1 MQKLS
6 SALTRVGA
14 VIAAVWLWWL
24 STDVWSADNPILGS
38 MSPIDAIDALGKQII
53 GGTII
58 DTVAVS
64 LGRLLGGLLIATV
77 IGVLLGLAIG
87 SRKRIDEATSV
98 IIQFLRM
105 VSPLAWTPIAIVL
118 FGIGSPPVVFL
129 IAIAAVWPV
138 AMNTVAGVRSLDP
151 NWSLL
156 AKSLGATPIEIL
168 KTIVVPGIRPHV
180 LTGIRLALGVAWIV
194 IVPAEMLG
202 VDSGLGYQILNAR
215 DQLDYSLLA
224 AIMLVIG
231 MIGHSLDW
239 LTQWAFK
246 RWVAATA
253 EL

>member
-1 MQKLS
+1 MPKLV
-6 SALTRVGA
+6 SALTRIGA
-14 VIAAVWLWWL
+14 VLAAILLWWI
-24 STDVWSADNPILGS
+24 STDVWSVDNPILGA
-38 MSPIDAIDALGKQII
+38 MSPVDAVDALTKQLI
-53 GGTII
+53 GGTIVE
-58 DTVAVS
+58 TVAVS

-77 IGVLLGLAIG
+77 IGVILGLAIG
-87 SRKRIDEATSV
+87 SRKRVDEATSV

-138 AMNTVAGVRSLDP
+138 TMNTVAGVRSLDP
-151 NWSLL
+151 NWGLL
-156 AKSLGATPIEIL
+156 ARSLGATPFEIL

-224 AIMLVIG
+224 AIMLLIGVIG
-231 MIGHSLDW
+231 YSLDW

-246 RWVAATA
+246 RWTAATA
-253 EL
+253 

>member
-6 SALTRVGA
+6 SALTRIGA
-14 VIAAVWLWWL
+14 VIAAILLWWL

-38 MSPIDAIDALGKQII
+38 MSPGDAIDAMGRQII
-53 GGTII
+53 GGTLV

-138 AMNTVAGVRSLDP
+138 TMNTVAGVRSLDP
-151 NWSLL
+151 NWALL

-168 KTIVVPGIRPHV
+168 KTIVIPGIRPHV

-215 DQLDYSLLA
+215 DQLDYALLA

-231 MIGHSLDW
+231 IIGYSLDW
-239 LTQWAFK
+239 LTQWGFK

-253 EL
+253 

>member
-1 MQKLS
+1 MPKIT
-6 SALTRVGA
+6 SALTRIGA
-14 VIAAVWLWWL
+14 VLAAILLWWI
-24 STDVWSADNPILGS
+24 STDVWSVDNPILGA
-38 MSPIDAIDALGKQII
+38 MSPVDAVDALGKQLI
-53 GGTII
+53 GGTIVE
-58 DTVAVS
+58 TVAVS

-77 IGVLLGLAIG
+77 IGVTLGLAIG

-138 AMNTVAGVRSLDP
+138 TMNTVAGVRALDP
-151 NWSLL
+151 NWGLL
-156 AKSLGATPIEIL
+156 ARSLGATPFEIL

-224 AIMLVIG
+224 AIMLLIGVIG
-231 MIGHSLDW
+231 YSLDW
-239 LTQWAFK
+239 LTQWTFK

-253 EL
+253 

>member
-1 MQKLS
+1 MPKLV
-6 SALTRVGA
+6 SALTRIGA
-14 VIAAVWLWWL
+14 VIAAILLWWI
-24 STDVWSADNPILGS
+24 STDVWSVDNPILGA
-38 MSPIDAIDALGKQII
+38 MSPVDAVDALTKQLI
-53 GGTII
+53 GGSIVE
-58 DTVAVS
+58 TVAVS

-77 IGVLLGLAIG
+77 IGVILGLAIG
-87 SRKRIDEATSV
+87 SRKRVDEATSV

-138 AMNTVAGVRSLDP
+138 TMNTVAGVRALDP
-151 NWSLL
+151 NWGLL
-156 AKSLGATPIEIL
+156 ARSLGATPFEIL

-224 AIMLVIG
+224 AIMLLIGVIG
-231 MIGHSLDW
+231 YSLDW
-239 LTQWAFK
+239 LTQWSFK

-253 EL
+253 

>member
-1 MQKLS
+1 MQKLT
-6 SALTRVGA
+6 SALIRIGA
-14 VIAAVWLWWL
+14 VAAAIVLWWL
-24 STDVWSADNPILGS
+24 GTDVLSADNPIFGA
-38 MSPIDAIDALGKQII
+38 MSPIDAAQSLALLFESGIAFE
-53 GGTII
+53 TI
-58 DTVAVS
+58 AVS
-64 LGRLLGGLLIATV
+64 LTRLLTGLAIAIF

-98 IIQFLRM
+98 IVQFLRM
-105 VSPLAWTPIAIVL
+105 VSPLAWTPIAIML

-138 AMNTVAGVRSLDP
+138 TMNTVAGVRALDP

-156 AKSLGATPIEIL
+156 AKSLGATPLEIL
-168 KTIVVPGIRPHV
+168 RSIVVPGIRPQV

-202 VDSGLGYQILNAR
+202 VDSGLGYQILIAR
-215 DQLDYSLLA
+215 DNFDYALLA
-224 AIMLVIG
+224 AIMFLIG
-231 MIGHSLDW
+231 LIGYALDW

-253 EL
+253 

>member
-6 SALTRVGA
+6 SALTRIGA
-14 VIAAVWLWWL
+14 VIAAILLWWL

-38 MSPIDAIDALGKQII
+38 MSPVDAIDALGRQII
-53 GGTII
+53 GGTLV

-138 AMNTVAGVRSLDP
+138 TMNTVAGVRSLDP
-151 NWSLL
+151 NWALL
-156 AKSLGATPIEIL
+156 ARSLGATPIEIL
-168 KTIVVPGIRPHV
+168 KTIVIPGIRPHV

-215 DQLDYSLLA
+215 DQLDYALLA

-231 MIGHSLDW
+231 VIGYSLDW
-239 LTQWAFK
+239 LTQWGFK

-253 EL
+253 

>member
-6 SALTRVGA
+6 SALTRIGA
-14 VIAAVWLWWL
+14 VVAAIVLWWL
-24 STDVWSADNPILGS
+24 STDVWSVDNPILGA
-38 MSPIDAIDALGKQII
+38 MSPIDAVGALGKQLI
-53 GGTII
+53 GGTIV

-138 AMNTVAGVRSLDP
+138 TMNTVAGVRSLDP

-156 AKSLGATPIEIL
+156 AKSLGATPFEIL

-231 MIGHSLDW
+231 VIGYSLDW
-239 LTQWAFK
+239 LTQWAFR
-246 RWVAATA
+246 RWAAATA
-253 EL
+253 

>member
-1 MQKLS
+1 MQKFI

-14 VIAAVWLWWL
+14 VAAAILLWWL
-24 STDVWSADNPILGS
+24 GTDVWSVDNPILGS
-38 MSPIDAIDALGKQII
+38 MSPVDAISSLINQVSS
-53 GGTII
+53 GTIA

-77 IGVLLGLAIG
+77 IGVSLGLAIG
-87 SRKRIDEATSV
+87 SRKRVDEATSV

-105 VSPLAWTPIAIVL
+105 VSPLAWTPVAIVL

-138 AMNTVAGVRSLDP
+138 TMNTVAGVRSLNP
-151 NWSLL
+151 EWALL
-156 AKSLGATPIEIL
+156 ARSLGATPLEIL
-168 KTIVVPGIRPHV
+168 KTIVIPGIRPHV

-224 AIMLVIG
+224 AIMLLIGVIG
-231 MIGHSLDW
+231 FVLDW
-239 LTQWAFK
+239 ITQWAFK

-253 EL
+253 

>member
-1 MQKLS
+1 MQKLTS
-6 SALTRVGA
+6 VLTRIGA
-14 VIAAVWLWWL
+14 VIAAILLWWL
-24 STDVWSADNPILGS
+24 GTDVWSADNPILGA
-38 MSPIDAIDALGKQII
+38 MSPVDAINSLVSQALS
-53 GGTII
+53 GTIA

-64 LGRLLGGLLIATV
+64 LSRLLGGLLIATV
-77 IGVLLGLAIG
+77 IGVVLGLAIG
-87 SRKRIDEATSV
+87 SRKRVDEATSV

-105 VSPLAWTPIAIVL
+105 VSPLAWTPVAIVL

-138 AMNTVAGVRSLDP
+138 TMNTVAGVRALDP
-151 NWSLL
+151 NWGLL
-156 AKSLGATPIEIL
+156 AKSLGATPLEIL
-168 KTIVVPGIRPHV
+168 KTIVIPGIRPHV

-224 AIMLVIG
+224 AIMLLIGVIG
-231 MIGHSLDW
+231 YALDW

-253 EL
+253 

>member
-6 SALTRVGA
+6 SALTRIGA
-14 VIAAVWLWWL
+14 VIAAILLWWL

-38 MSPIDAIDALGKQII
+38 MSPGDAIDALGRQII
-53 GGTII
+53 GGTLV

-138 AMNTVAGVRSLDP
+138 TMNTVAGVRSLDP
-151 NWSLL
+151 NWALL

-168 KTIVVPGIRPHV
+168 KTIVIPGIRPHV

-215 DQLDYSLLA
+215 DQLDYALLA

-231 MIGHSLDW
+231 VIGYSLDW
-239 LTQWAFK
+239 LTQWGFK

-253 EL
+253 

>member
-1 MQKLS
+1 MSKAV
-6 SALTRVGA
+6 SALTRIGA
-14 VIAAVWLWWL
+14 VIAAILLWWI
-24 STDVWSADNPILGS
+24 STDVWSVDNPILGA
-38 MSPIDAIDALGKQII
+38 MSPVDAVDALTKQLV
-53 GGTII
+53 GGTIVE
-58 DTVAVS
+58 TVAVS

-77 IGVLLGLAIG
+77 IGVILGLAIG

-138 AMNTVAGVRSLDP
+138 TMNTVAGVRALDP
-151 NWSLL
+151 NWGLL
-156 AKSLGATPIEIL
+156 ARTLGATPLEIL

-224 AIMLVIG
+224 AIMLLIGVIG
-231 MIGHSLDW
+231 YALDW

-253 EL
+253 

>member
-1 MQKLS
+1 MPKLV
-6 SALTRVGA
+6 SALTRIGA
-14 VIAAVWLWWL
+14 VIAAIMLWWI
-24 STDVWSADNPILGS
+24 STDVWSVDNPILGA
-38 MSPIDAIDALGKQII
+38 MSPVDAVDALTKQLI
-53 GGTII
+53 GGTIVE
-58 DTVAVS
+58 TVAVS

-77 IGVLLGLAIG
+77 VGVILGLAIG
-87 SRKRIDEATSV
+87 SRKRVDEATSV

-138 AMNTVAGVRSLDP
+138 TMNTVAGVRALDP
-151 NWSLL
+151 NWGLL
-156 AKSLGATPIEIL
+156 ARSLGATPFEIL

-202 VDSGLGYQILNAR
+202 VDSGLGYQILSAR

-224 AIMLVIG
+224 AIMLLIGVIG
-231 MIGHSLDW
+231 YSLDW
-239 LTQWAFK
+239 LTQWCFK

-253 EL
+253 

>member
-1 MQKLS
+1 MPKLV
-6 SALTRVGA
+6 SALTRIGA
-14 VIAAVWLWWL
+14 VLAAILLWWI
-24 STDVWSADNPILGS
+24 STDVWSVDNPILGA
-38 MSPIDAIDALGKQII
+38 MSPVDAVDALTKQLI
-53 GGTII
+53 GGTIVE
-58 DTVAVS
+58 TVAVS

-77 IGVLLGLAIG
+77 VGVILGLAIG
-87 SRKRIDEATSV
+87 SRKRVDEATSV

-138 AMNTVAGVRSLDP
+138 TMNTVAGVRALDP
-151 NWSLL
+151 NWGLL
-156 AKSLGATPIEIL
+156 ARSLGATPFEIL
-168 KTIVVPGIRPHV
+168 KSIVVPGIRPHV

-224 AIMLVIG
+224 AIMLLIGVIG
-231 MIGHSLDW
+231 FSLDW

-246 RWVAATA
+246 RWTAATA
-253 EL
+253 

>member
-1 MQKLS
+1 MQKLT
-6 SALTRVGA
+6 SALTRIGA
-14 VIAAVWLWWL
+14 VLAAIALWWV
-24 STDVWSADNPILGS
+24 STDVWSVDNPILGA
-38 MSPIDAIDALGKQII
+38 MSPVDAIDALVKQLQT
-53 GGTII
+53 GTIV

-77 IGVLLGLAIG
+77 IGVVLGLAIG
-87 SRKRIDEATSV
+87 SRKRVDEATSV

-138 AMNTVAGVRSLDP
+138 TMNTVAGVRALDP
-151 NWSLL
+151 NWGLL
-156 AKSLGATPIEIL
+156 ARSLGATPIEIL
-168 KTIVVPGIRPHV
+168 KTIVIPGIRPHV

-224 AIMLVIG
+224 AIMLLIGVIG
-231 MIGHSLDW
+231 YSLDW

-246 RWVAATA
+246 RWTAATA
-253 EL
+253 

>member
-1 MQKLS
+1 
-6 SALTRVGA
+6 LTRLLTGLA
-14 VIAAVWLWWL
+14 IA
-24 STDVWSADNPILGS
+24 IF
-38 MSPIDAIDALGKQII
+38 
-53 GGTII
+53 
-58 DTVAVS
+58 
-64 LGRLLGGLLIATV
+64 

-98 IIQFLRM
+98 IVQFLRM
-105 VSPLAWTPIAIVL
+105 VSPLAWTPIAIML

-138 AMNTVAGVRSLDP
+138 TMNTVAGVRALDP

-156 AKSLGATPIEIL
+156 AKSLGATPLEIL
-168 KTIVVPGIRPHV
+168 RSIVVPGIRPQV

-202 VDSGLGYQILNAR
+202 VDSGLGYQILIAR
-215 DQLDYSLLA
+215 DNFDYALLA
-224 AIMLVIG
+224 AIMFLIG
-231 MIGHSLDW
+231 LIGYALDW

-253 EL
+253 

>member
-1 MQKLS
+1 MPKLV
-6 SALTRVGA
+6 SALTRIGA
-14 VIAAVWLWWL
+14 VIAAILLWWI
-24 STDVWSADNPILGS
+24 STDVWSVDNPILGA
-38 MSPIDAIDALGKQII
+38 MSPVDAVDALTKQLI
-53 GGTII
+53 GGTIVE
-58 DTVAVS
+58 TVAVS

-77 IGVLLGLAIG
+77 VGVILGLAIG
-87 SRKRIDEATSV
+87 SRKRVDEATSV

-138 AMNTVAGVRSLDP
+138 TMNTVAGVRALDP
-151 NWSLL
+151 NWGLL
-156 AKSLGATPIEIL
+156 ARSLGATPFEIL

-224 AIMLVIG
+224 AIMLLIGVIG
-231 MIGHSLDW
+231 YSLDW
-239 LTQWAFK
+239 LTQWSFK

-253 EL
+253 

>member
-1 MQKLS
+1 MPKLV
-6 SALTRVGA
+6 SALTRIGA
-14 VIAAVWLWWL
+14 VIAAILLWWI
-24 STDVWSADNPILGS
+24 STDVWSVDNPILGA
-38 MSPIDAIDALGKQII
+38 MSPIDAVDALAKQLI
-53 GGTII
+53 GGTIVE
-58 DTVAVS
+58 TVAVS

-77 IGVLLGLAIG
+77 IGVILGLAIG
-87 SRKRIDEATSV
+87 SRKRVDEATSV

-138 AMNTVAGVRSLDP
+138 TMNTVAGVRALDP
-151 NWSLL
+151 NWGLL
-156 AKSLGATPIEIL
+156 ARSLGATPFEIL

-224 AIMLVIG
+224 AIMLLIGVIG
-231 MIGHSLDW
+231 FSLDW

-246 RWVAATA
+246 RWTAATA
-253 EL
+253 

>member
-1 MQKLS
+1 MSKAV
-6 SALTRVGA
+6 SALTRIGA
-14 VIAAVWLWWL
+14 VIAAILLWWI
-24 STDVWSADNPILGS
+24 STDVWSVDNPILGA
-38 MSPIDAIDALGKQII
+38 MSPVDAVDALTKQLV
-53 GGTII
+53 GGTIVE
-58 DTVAVS
+58 TVAVS

-77 IGVLLGLAIG
+77 IGVILGLAIG

-138 AMNTVAGVRSLDP
+138 TMNTVAGVRALDP
-151 NWSLL
+151 NWGLL
-156 AKSLGATPIEIL
+156 ARSLGATPLEIL

-194 IVPAEMLG
+194 ILPAEMLG

-224 AIMLVIG
+224 AIMLLIGVIG
-231 MIGHSLDW
+231 YALDW

-253 EL
+253 

>member
-6 SALTRVGA
+6 SALTRIGA
-14 VIAAVWLWWL
+14 VIAAILLWWL

-38 MSPIDAIDALGKQII
+38 MSPGVAIDALGRKII
-53 GGTII
+53 GGTLV

-138 AMNTVAGVRSLDP
+138 TMNTVAGVRSLDP
-151 NWSLL
+151 NWALL
-156 AKSLGATPIEIL
+156 ARSLGATPIEIL
-168 KTIVVPGIRPHV
+168 KTIVIPGIRPHV

-215 DQLDYSLLA
+215 DQLDYALLA

-231 MIGHSLDW
+231 VIGYSLDW
-239 LTQWAFK
+239 LTQWGFK

-253 EL
+253 

>member
-1 MQKLS
+1 MPKLV
-6 SALTRVGA
+6 SALTRIGA
-14 VIAAVWLWWL
+14 VLAAILLWWI
-24 STDVWSADNPILGS
+24 STDVWSVDNPILGA
-38 MSPIDAIDALGKQII
+38 MSPVDAVDALTKQLV
-53 GGTII
+53 GGTIVE
-58 DTVAVS
+58 TVAVS

-77 IGVLLGLAIG
+77 IGVILGLAIG

-138 AMNTVAGVRSLDP
+138 TMNTVAGVRALDP
-151 NWSLL
+151 NWGLL
-156 AKSLGATPIEIL
+156 ARSLGATPLEIL

-224 AIMLVIG
+224 AIMLLIGVIG
-231 MIGHSLDW
+231 YALDW

-253 EL
+253 

>member
-1 MQKLS
+1 MPKLV
-6 SALTRVGA
+6 SALTRIGA
-14 VIAAVWLWWL
+14 VLAAILLWWI
-24 STDVWSADNPILGS
+24 STDVWSVDNPILGA
-38 MSPIDAIDALGKQII
+38 MSPVDAVDALTKQLI
-53 GGTII
+53 GGTIVE
-58 DTVAVS
+58 TVAVS

-77 IGVLLGLAIG
+77 IGVILGLAIG
-87 SRKRIDEATSV
+87 SRKRVDEATSV

-138 AMNTVAGVRSLDP
+138 TMNTVAGVRALDP
-151 NWSLL
+151 NWGLL
-156 AKSLGATPIEIL
+156 ARSLGATPFEIL

-224 AIMLVIG
+224 AIMLLIGVIG
-231 MIGHSLDW
+231 YSLDW

-246 RWVAATA
+246 RWTAATA
-253 EL
+253 

>member
-1 MQKLS
+1 MPKLV
-6 SALTRVGA
+6 SALTRIGA
-14 VIAAVWLWWL
+14 VIAAILLWWI
-24 STDVWSADNPILGS
+24 STDVWSVDNPILGA
-38 MSPIDAIDALGKQII
+38 MSPVDAVDALTKQLI
-53 GGTII
+53 GGTIVE
-58 DTVAVS
+58 TVAVS

-77 IGVLLGLAIG
+77 IGVILGLAIG
-87 SRKRIDEATSV
+87 SRKRVDEATSV

-138 AMNTVAGVRSLDP
+138 TMNTVAGVRALDP
-151 NWSLL
+151 NWGLL
-156 AKSLGATPIEIL
+156 ARSLGATPFEIL

-224 AIMLVIG
+224 AIMLLIGVIG
-231 MIGHSLDW
+231 FSLDW
-239 LTQWAFK
+239 LTQWSFK

-253 EL
+253 

>member
-6 SALTRVGA
+6 SALTRIGA
-14 VIAAVWLWWL
+14 VIAAILLWWL

-38 MSPIDAIDALGKQII
+38 MSPGDAIDALGRQII
-53 GGTII
+53 GGTLV

-138 AMNTVAGVRSLDP
+138 TMNTVAGVRSLDP
-151 NWSLL
+151 NWALL

-168 KTIVVPGIRPHV
+168 KTIVIPGIRPHV

-215 DQLDYSLLA
+215 DQLDYALLA

-231 MIGHSLDW
+231 IIGYSLDW
-239 LTQWAFK
+239 LTQWGFK

-253 EL
+253 

>member
-6 SALTRVGA
+6 SALTRIGA
-14 VIAAVWLWWL
+14 VIAAILLWWL

-38 MSPIDAIDALGKQII
+38 MSPGDAIDALGRQII
-53 GGTII
+53 GGTLV

-138 AMNTVAGVRSLDP
+138 TMNTVAGVRSLDP
-151 NWSLL
+151 NWALL
-156 AKSLGATPIEIL
+156 ARSLGATPIEIL
-168 KTIVVPGIRPHV
+168 KTIVIPGIRPHV

-215 DQLDYSLLA
+215 DQLDYALLA

-231 MIGHSLDW
+231 VIGYSLDW
-239 LTQWAFK
+239 LTQWGFK

-253 EL
+253 

>member
-1 MQKLS
+1 MQKLT
-6 SALTRVGA
+6 SALTRIGA
-14 VIAAVWLWWL
+14 VLAAIALWWV
-24 STDVWSADNPILGS
+24 STDVWSVDNPILGA
-38 MSPIDAIDALGKQII
+38 MSPVDAIDALVKQLQT
-53 GGTII
+53 GTIV

-77 IGVLLGLAIG
+77 IGVVLGLAIG
-87 SRKRIDEATSV
+87 SRKRVDEATSV

-138 AMNTVAGVRSLDP
+138 TMNTVAGVRALDP
-151 NWSLL
+151 NWGLL
-156 AKSLGATPIEIL
+156 ARSLGATPIEIL
-168 KTIVVPGIRPHV
+168 KTIVIPGIRPHV

-224 AIMLVIG
+224 AIMLLIG
-231 MIGHSLDW
+231 IIGFALDW

-253 EL
+253 

>member
-1 MQKLS
+1 MPKIT
-6 SALTRVGA
+6 SALTRIGA
-14 VIAAVWLWWL
+14 VLAAILLWWI
-24 STDVWSADNPILGS
+24 STDVWSVDNPILGA
-38 MSPIDAIDALGKQII
+38 MSPVDAVDALGKQLI
-53 GGTII
+53 GGTIVE
-58 DTVAVS
+58 TVSVS
-64 LGRLLGGLLIATV
+64 LGRLLSGLLIATV
-77 IGVLLGLAIG
+77 IGVILGLAIG

-138 AMNTVAGVRSLDP
+138 TMNTVAGVRALDP
-151 NWSLL
+151 NWGLL
-156 AKSLGATPIEIL
+156 ARSLGATPFEIL

-224 AIMLVIG
+224 AIMLLIGVIG
-231 MIGHSLDW
+231 YSLDW
-239 LTQWAFK
+239 LTQWTFK

-253 EL
+253 

>member
-1 MQKLS
+1 MPKLV
-6 SALTRVGA
+6 SALTRIGA
-14 VIAAVWLWWL
+14 VIAAIMLWWI
-24 STDVWSADNPILGS
+24 STDVWSVDNPILGA
-38 MSPIDAIDALGKQII
+38 MSPVDAVDALTKQLI
-53 GGTII
+53 GGTIVE
-58 DTVAVS
+58 TVAVS

-77 IGVLLGLAIG
+77 IGVILGLAIG
-87 SRKRIDEATSV
+87 SRKRVDEATSV

-138 AMNTVAGVRSLDP
+138 TMNTVAGVRALDP
-151 NWSLL
+151 NWGLL
-156 AKSLGATPIEIL
+156 ARSLGATPFEIL

-224 AIMLVIG
+224 AIMLLIGVIG
-231 MIGHSLDW
+231 YSLDW
-239 LTQWAFK
+239 LTQWSFK

-253 EL
+253 

>member
-1 MQKLS
+1 MPKLV
-6 SALTRVGA
+6 SALTRIGA
-14 VIAAVWLWWL
+14 VIAAILLWWI
-24 STDVWSADNPILGS
+24 STDVWSVDNPILGA
-38 MSPIDAIDALGKQII
+38 MSPVDAVDALTKQLI
-53 GGTII
+53 GGTIVE
-58 DTVAVS
+58 TVAVS

-77 IGVLLGLAIG
+77 IGVILGLAIG
-87 SRKRIDEATSV
+87 SRKRVDEATSV

-138 AMNTVAGVRSLDP
+138 TMNTVAGVRALDP
-151 NWSLL
+151 NWGLL
-156 AKSLGATPIEIL
+156 ARSLGATPFEIL

-224 AIMLVIG
+224 AIMLLIGVIG
-231 MIGHSLDW
+231 YSLDW
-239 LTQWAFK
+239 LTQWSFK

-253 EL
+253 

>member
-1 MQKLS
+1 MSKAV
-6 SALTRVGA
+6 SALTRIGA
-14 VIAAVWLWWL
+14 VIAAILLWWI
-24 STDVWSADNPILGS
+24 STDVWSVDNPILGA
-38 MSPIDAIDALGKQII
+38 MSPVDAVDALTKQLV
-53 GGTII
+53 GGSIVE
-58 DTVAVS
+58 TVAVS

-77 IGVLLGLAIG
+77 IGVILGLAIG

-138 AMNTVAGVRSLDP
+138 TMNTVAGVRALDP
-151 NWSLL
+151 SWGLL
-156 AKSLGATPIEIL
+156 ARSLGATPLEIL

-224 AIMLVIG
+224 AIMLLIGVIG
-231 MIGHSLDW
+231 YALDW

-253 EL
+253 

>member
-1 MQKLS
+1 MPKLV
-6 SALTRVGA
+6 SALTRIGA
-14 VIAAVWLWWL
+14 VIAAILLWWI
-24 STDVWSADNPILGS
+24 STDVWSVDNPILGA
-38 MSPIDAIDALGKQII
+38 MSPADAVDALTKQLI
-53 GGTII
+53 GGTIVE
-58 DTVAVS
+58 TVAVS
-64 LGRLLGGLLIATV
+64 LGRLLGGLLIATF
-77 IGVLLGLAIG
+77 IGVILGLAIG
-87 SRKRIDEATSV
+87 SRKRVDEATSV

-138 AMNTVAGVRSLDP
+138 TMNTVAGVRSLDP
-151 NWSLL
+151 NWGLL
-156 AKSLGATPIEIL
+156 ARSLGATPFEIL

-224 AIMLVIG
+224 AIMLLIGVIG
-231 MIGHSLDW
+231 YSLDW

-246 RWVAATA
+246 RWTAATA
-253 EL
+253 

>member
-6 SALTRVGA
+6 SALTRIGA
-14 VIAAVWLWWL
+14 VIAAILLWWL

-38 MSPIDAIDALGKQII
+38 MSPGDAIDALGRQII
-53 GGTII
+53 GGTLV

-138 AMNTVAGVRSLDP
+138 TMNTVAGVRSLDP
-151 NWSLL
+151 NWALL
-156 AKSLGATPIEIL
+156 ARSLGATPIEIL
-168 KTIVVPGIRPHV
+168 KTIVIPGIRPHV

-215 DQLDYSLLA
+215 DQLDYALLA

-231 MIGHSLDW
+231 IIGYSLDW
-239 LTQWAFK
+239 LTQWGFK

-253 EL
+253 

>member
-6 SALTRVGA
+6 SALTRIGA
-14 VIAAVWLWWL
+14 VVAAIVLWWL
-24 STDVWSADNPILGS
+24 STDVWSVENPILGA
-38 MSPIDAIDALGKQII
+38 MSPIDAVDALGKQLI
-53 GGTII
+53 GGTIV

-77 IGVLLGLAIG
+77 IGVILGLAVG

-138 AMNTVAGVRSLDP
+138 TMNTVAGVRALDP
-151 NWSLL
+151 NWALL
-156 AKSLGATPIEIL
+156 ARSLGATPIEIL
-168 KTIVVPGIRPHV
+168 KTIVIPGIRPHV

-224 AIMLVIG
+224 AIMLLIGVIG
-231 MIGHSLDW
+231 YSLDW

-246 RWVAATA
+246 RWTAATA
-253 EL
+253 